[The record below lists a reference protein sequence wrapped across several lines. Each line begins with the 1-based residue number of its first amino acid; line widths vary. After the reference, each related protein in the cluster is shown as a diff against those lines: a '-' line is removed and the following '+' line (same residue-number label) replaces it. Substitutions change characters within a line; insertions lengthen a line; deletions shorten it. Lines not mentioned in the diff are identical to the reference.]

1 MSESP
6 KKKKKA
12 KTRMCTC
19 RICHFWS
26 TPIPLKTWRQ
36 HQALMKEEQE
46 ALARHRAKWSL
57 DSELTMAPD
66 STEIGDVGTSSG
78 SDQGIAG
85 GSTEPHDDNTLEPVR
100 QPTPDNDVVFRDPS
114 PPGFVP
120 SPTSGGETA
129 GLPPQPTPPAEDINL
144 PPQLEND
151 TTATNAAGPGNSQ
164 AQVPPSGPD
173 DLDEFLNDAEPETRI
188 NITRSDKVMTDK
200 FIRMLE
206 DARLDDSNLSL
217 DDIIRLR
224 NPSTTTPRIT
234 TDLSEKYSLKYYLD
248 TMSSADLSYVNVI
261 ATSNELQEEQKTGLK
276 FLSHYEVQKK
286 ARELSGVV
294 TVHSLNTRI
303 VQRAQPHDG
312 TSANS
317 GAALYSSPE
326 SAQKM
331 HYQRNT
337 TCAVKEQWPPDPQDP
352 NGPPSPKIFEDYIHG
367 SDYLGSV
374 HNGEIKENDI
384 LLMLSLDGAQFPDHR
399 YKKTHVLPGGF
410 IPGPNKPKNIDS
422 FLFPGLYHLSALQ
435 NEGLKIWDAST
446 NAAYIARP
454 VVYFATADAPGIV
467 YLCGVKWRHKPTGSH
482 YYPVLHLP
490 NGYHSNHTEP
500 FADIDLNVMDPYFD
514 QENYYDNL
522 RRVLE
527 SSNDFEAIR
536 KETGISKASLFSG
549 LKGLPLGVPGTF
561 PLDLMHLLALNIPD
575 LLISLWRGTLR
586 CDTKAGDK
594 FSDWAE
600 WAVLRDTKDQKTWT
614 IHGARVAEL
623 SKYLPSS
630 YDRPPRNPAEKLN
643 SGYKAS
649 EFMVYLYGYL
659 PALLEGILPSPY
671 LNNSYKLVQGVR
683 LVSQRAPTERDLKEA
698 HQCSIQFLNGFEE
711 LYVQQKISRM
721 HFVCQCLHTL
731 WHLAPETNRLG
742 PAGIYAQWTM
752 EHLIGL
758 LSHELCLHSNPYANL
773 MEIGIE
779 HCVVNALFCKYP
791 TFDRSDSSLPHTACP
806 LKDGYVLLH
815 PHERKPFQISQTKE
829 HEAYLQYLQIYGFN
843 PDETT
848 CTRHA

>member
-6 KKKKKA
+6 KKKIKA

-19 RICHFWS
+19 RICHFRS
-26 TPIPLKTWRQ
+26 TPIPLKTWRR

-46 ALARHRAKWSL
+46 ALARYRAERSL

-66 STEIGDVGTSSG
+66 STEIGGVGTSSG

-85 GSTEPHDDNTLEPVR
+85 GSTEPRDDNTLEPVR

-120 SPTSGGETA
+120 SPTSSGETA

-164 AQVPPSGPD
+164 AQVPPPGD
-173 DLDEFLNDAEPETRI
+173 NMDEFFDDAEPETRI
-188 NITRSDKVMTDK
+188 NITWSDKVMTDK

-206 DARLDDSNLSL
+206 DAHLDDSNLSL
-217 DDIIRLR
+217 DDIVRLR
-224 NPSTTTPRIT
+224 NPSTTPPRIT

-286 ARELSGVV
+286 ACELSGVA
-294 TVHSLNTRI
+294 TVEHDMCPKGCIAYTGPFSEHENCPTCSTSRWDLRKL
-303 VQRAQPHDG
+303 RRGEKKPAQTFTTITLG
-312 TSANS
+312 TQLQ
-317 GAALYSSPE
+317 ALYSSPE
-326 SAQKM
+326 SARKM
-331 HYQRNT
+331 HYRRNT

-374 HNGEIKENDI
+374 QNGKIKENDI
-384 LLMLSLDGAQFPDHR
+384 LLMLSLDGAQFPDHH

-446 NAAYIARP
+446 NAAYIAQP
-454 VVYFATADAPGIV
+454 VVYFATADAPGMV
-467 YLCGVKWRHKPTGSH
+467 YLCGLVGHSGARGCRNYCGVKWRHKPTGSH

-490 NGYHSNHTEP
+490 DGYHSNHTEP

-614 IHGARVAEL
+614 IHGACVAEL

-671 LNNSYKLVQGVR
+671 LNNFYKLVRGVC

-698 HQCSIQFLNGFEE
+698 HQCFIQFLNGFEE
-711 LYVQQKISRM
+711 LYIQRKISRM
-721 HFVCQCLHTL
+721 HFVRQCLHTL
-731 WHLAPETNRLG
+731 WHLAPETN
-742 PAGIYAQWTM
+742 
-752 EHLIGL
+752 
-758 LSHELCLHSNPYANL
+758 
-773 MEIGIE
+773 
-779 HCVVNALFCKYP
+779 
-791 TFDRSDSSLPHTACP
+791 
-806 LKDGYVLLH
+806 
-815 PHERKPFQISQTKE
+815 
-829 HEAYLQYLQIYGFN
+829 
-843 PDETT
+843 
-848 CTRHA
+848 